1 MNYNVLENWLIAFC
15 VAGATLIALS
25 FVQYLLGRRDRAGE
39 YPLLTVVKKT
49 HSLFL
54 IIISLY
60 VGSRFLE
67 LPANLSLLMW
77 RFTVAAVAVQGGLWG
92 NQIIN
97 LLLRRSKLFGIV
109 DANELGH
116 ISIINFLIKVALWSV
131 IGIFLLGNWGFD
143 ITALVAGLGI
153 GGIAVALAVQNIL
166 GDIFA
171 SLSIVVDKPFTI
183 GDYINIDEYK
193 GHVEHIGLKTTRIRS
208 LSGELL
214 VFSNTDLLKS
224 RVRNFKQMHRRR
236 VTFDLGISVDNSVQ
250 ILRQLPKIVE
260 EIISKHKLT
269 LFERCHFKGIGDY
282 VYHFE
287 TVYWIETPDM
297 KVYLDVQEQINL
309 EIVAVFAERGIV
321 FANPATGYIIQ
332 SKDVS

>member
-1 MNYNVLENWLIAFC
+1 MNYNVLENWIIAFC

-25 FVQYLLGRRDRAGE
+25 FLQYLLSRRDRAGE
-39 YPLLTVVKKT
+39 YPLLTVLKKT

-67 LPANLSLLMW
+67 LPPNISLLMW
-77 RFTVAAVAVQGGLWG
+77 RFTVAAVAIQGGLWG

-97 LLLRRSKLFGIV
+97 LLLQRSKLFGIV
-109 DANELGH
+109 DATDLGH
-116 ISIINFLIKVALWSV
+116 ISIINFLIKVGLWSV

-183 GDYINIDEYK
+183 GDYINVDEYK

-214 VFSNTDLLKS
+214 VFSNTDL
-224 RVRNFKQMHRRR
+224 
-236 VTFDLGISVDNSVQ
+236 Q
-250 ILRQLPKIVE
+250 ILSRA
-260 EIISKHKLT
+260 
-269 LFERCHFKGIGDY
+269 R
-282 VYHFE
+282 
-287 TVYWIETPDM
+287 
-297 KVYLDVQEQINL
+297 
-309 EIVAVFAERGIV
+309 
-321 FANPATGYIIQ
+321 
-332 SKDVS
+332 